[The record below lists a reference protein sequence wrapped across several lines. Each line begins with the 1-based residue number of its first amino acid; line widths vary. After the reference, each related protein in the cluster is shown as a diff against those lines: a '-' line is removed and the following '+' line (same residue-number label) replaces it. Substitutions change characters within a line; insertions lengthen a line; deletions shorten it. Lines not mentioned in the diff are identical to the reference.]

1 MQIAESNANLPQ
13 NIDRIIDAKGMKQ
26 GAIAKRAGFTV
37 QQMSDMLNGRRII
50 KAVDVIAFAKALNV
64 NIQVLYDGNYEEDE

>member
-50 KAVDVIAFAKALNV
+50 KPVDVIAFAKALNV
-64 NIQVLYDGNYEEDE
+64 DIQVLYDGNYEEDE